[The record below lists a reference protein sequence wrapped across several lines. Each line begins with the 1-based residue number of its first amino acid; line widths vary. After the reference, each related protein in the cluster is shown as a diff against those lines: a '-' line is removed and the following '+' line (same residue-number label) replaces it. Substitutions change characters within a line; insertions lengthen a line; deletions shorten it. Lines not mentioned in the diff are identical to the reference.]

1 MSLETKTINFKF
13 AVFEAKQK
21 NSQELK
27 HKKNIFG
34 GTKIIFKAINTMILQ
49 ILFFYQY
56 FFII

>member
-27 HKKNIFG
+27 HKKKFG